1 MIFLDSFKEVVFMS
15 TEIAQFG
22 QQPTAMDRRLEGSI
36 NSTLRSTTAVL
47 QQVSQKENVQET
59 QQNEEALRT
68 QAREFAQQMEAMSGI
83 FDRKLQFRVNEELKR
98 VVVKVIDSNT
108 DKVIREIPSAEIQKL
123 QLRIKEALGLL
134 FDETR

>member
-1 MIFLDSFKEVVFMS
+1 MS